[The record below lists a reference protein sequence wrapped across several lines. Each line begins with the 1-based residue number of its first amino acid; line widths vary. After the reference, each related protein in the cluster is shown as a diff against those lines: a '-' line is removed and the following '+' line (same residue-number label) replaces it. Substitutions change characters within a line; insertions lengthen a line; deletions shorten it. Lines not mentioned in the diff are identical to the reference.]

1 MIEIPKID
9 GSIKRL
15 RIDIG
20 LSYDAPHSQEW
31 LQEADDIFVFGFEPV
46 PENCKNVS
54 EVIKSDRFH
63 LYEYAV
69 SSTND
74 DKTFNVTKHSDSIA
88 KDRGQSSFY
97 EPAPFHKRGHVYTSS
112 GYAVDFK
119 IQVKCLTLNHFLSL
133 LDWSRFDSIEFMK
146 IDAQGH
152 DLEIMKSAQEY
163 MDKLPRIQLEST
175 TNEGYL
181 GAPKDHNPQAVF
193 EFMRSKGYSLVKS
206 SQGDHIY
213 AK

>member
-20 LSYDAPHSQEW
+20 LSYCAPHSQEW

-46 PENCKNVS
+46 PENCKNVL

-88 KDRGQSSFY
+88 KDRGQSGFY
-97 EPAPFHKRGHVYTSS
+97 EPSNTCPFS
-112 GYAVDFK
+112 VDFK
-119 IQVKCLTLNHFLSL
+119 IQVKCLTLNYFLSL

-146 IDAQGH
+146 IDTQGH
-152 DLEIMKSAQEY
+152 DLEIIKSAQEY
-163 MDKLPRIQLEST
+163 IDKLPLIQLESS
-175 TNEGYL
+175 TNGEYF
-181 GAPKDHNPQAVF
+181 GAPKDHNPQSIF
-193 EFMRSKGYSLVKS
+193 EFMSTKGYSLVRS
-206 SQGDHIY
+206 FQGDHTY